1 MVRVRLASLIAAFCL
16 TGLTQA
22 GIARAEDDA
31 ESLIAKG
38 VALRQQ
44 GKDAEALT
52 FFQRAL
58 EASPSARARAQVGLG
73 EQALG
78 RWVEAESDLAEAL
91 KDEGDAWVK
100 RYREPLEQALATVR
114 TRLGWLEV
122 TVNAKDAELSV
133 DGVAAGVAGARP
145 VRLVAGSHVV
155 AVRAAAHHPVSRNV
169 LVPAAGL
176 ARESFDLVPL
186 LASSEDA
193 GASGGDGSARG
204 APREGVS
211 VAPASAQR
219 TIGWFTL
226 AGGGVLLAGGLGA
239 QIGQKLTADKYN
251 ASTCPGEAAPV
262 QPPDCQD
269 RIDAAHRWQTLAI
282 VGFAAGGVAAITGA
296 VLVLTT
302 PKTTRTTACTVG
314 PASLACTTTF

>member
-1 MVRVRLASLIAAFCL
+1 MRARLASLLAALCL
-16 TGLTQA
+16 TSLSLTA
-22 GIARAEDDA
+22 SVARADEDA

-58 EASPSARARAQVGLG
+58 EVTPSARARAQVGLG

-78 RWVEAESDLAEAL
+78 RWVEAETDLAEAL
-91 KDEGDAWVK
+91 KDADDAWVK

-122 TVNAKDAELSV
+122 TVATPDAELSV

-155 AVRAAAHHPVSRNV
+155 SVRARGHHPVSRNV
-169 LVPAAGL
+169 LVPASGL
-176 ARESFDLVPL
+176 AREAFELVPL
-186 LASSEDA
+186 PASRDDVRDPSGA
-193 GASGGDGSARG
+193 GGA
-204 APREGVS
+204 APRDAAPVS
-211 VAPASAQR
+211 STQR
-219 TIGWFTL
+219 TIGWVTL
-226 AGGGVLLAGGLGA
+226 GGGGVLLVAGLGS
-239 QIGQKLTADKYN
+239 QIARQLSVDKYN
-251 ASTCPGEAAPV
+251 GSTCPGEAAAV

-282 VGFAAGGVAAITGA
+282 VGFAAGGVAAITGGI
-296 VLVLTT
+296 LLLTAPT
-302 PKTTRTTACTVG
+302 SPRTTACTVTPTG
-314 PASLACTTTF
+314 LTCTGTF